1 MRYPEFLPENGRIG
15 LIAPSFGCA
24 RVEDLAQLDSAIE
37 RLESMGYSVVEGPNC
52 RVALGIGKSN
62 TPEKCAEEIN
72 DFFINRN
79 VDAIISCGGGE
90 LMCEDLPFVD
100 FERIKRA
107 RAKWYSGYS
116 DNTNLTFLLPT
127 LCDTAAIYGPGIK
140 PFGMRPWHACV
151 EDTWALLKGERLEFK
166 NYDGWE
172 DRTHAEE
179 VPDGVTPDYLAPYNI
194 NMPYEQTI
202 VGGETVSFAGR
213 LIGGCTDCL
222 VTLCGTR
229 FDRVAEFCERYRE
242 DGIIWFLE
250 SCDLNPMSVR
260 RALWQMEQAGWFKY
274 VKGFLIGRPLHYYDD
289 FGGFTCRD
297 AAIGILEKY
306 GVPIVLDIDLG
317 HLSPRIPIVSGALAE
332 VKASG
337 NEFTLKTVLK

>member
-15 LIAPSFGCA
+15 LIAPSFGCT

-37 RLESMGYSVVEGPNC
+37 
-52 RVALGIGKSN
+52 SN
-62 TPEKCAEEIN
+62 TPEECAEEIN

-100 FERIKRA
+100 FEGIKRA

-151 EDTWALLKGERLEFK
+151 EDTWGLLKGEKLEFK

-172 DRTHAEE
+172 NRTQADE
-179 VPDGVTPDYLAPYNI
+179 GY
-194 NMPYEQTI
+194 
-202 VGGETVSFAGR
+202 AG
-213 LIGGCTDCL
+213 L
-222 VTLCGTR
+222 
-229 FDRVAEFCERYRE
+229 
-242 DGIIWFLE
+242 
-250 SCDLNPMSVR
+250 SCSL
-260 RALWQMEQAGWFKY
+260 
-274 VKGFLIGRPLHYYDD
+274 
-289 FGGFTCRD
+289 
-297 AAIGILEKY
+297 
-306 GVPIVLDIDLG
+306 
-317 HLSPRIPIVSGALAE
+317 
-332 VKASG
+332 
-337 NEFTLKTVLK
+337 